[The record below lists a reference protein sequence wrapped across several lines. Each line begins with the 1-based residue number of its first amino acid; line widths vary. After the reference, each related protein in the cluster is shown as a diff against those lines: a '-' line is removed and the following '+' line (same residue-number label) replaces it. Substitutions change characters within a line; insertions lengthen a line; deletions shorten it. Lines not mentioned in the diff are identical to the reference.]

1 MGWCDVQVFAQICLA
16 PCGPDVGQ
24 GRGRLRNYGCRFLHM
39 EMLESLVSATGSM
52 EVSLAFAVPKLLLS
66 SAIWAALETSHG
78 KLCYSLGGLLDV
90 LLDI

>member
-1 MGWCDVQVFAQICLA
+1 
-16 PCGPDVGQ
+16 
-24 GRGRLRNYGCRFLHM
+24 M
-39 EMLESLVSATGSM
+39 EMLESLMSATGSV

-78 KLCYSLGGLLDV
+78 ELCCSLGDLLVV

>member
-1 MGWCDVQVFAQICLA
+1 
-16 PCGPDVGQ
+16 
-24 GRGRLRNYGCRFLHM
+24 M